1 MLALTHMGEVS
12 SESIPQAV
20 FQFAVLASMDAEDR
34 EWIQY
39 LSLLASLLTTAYVS
53 AASGEEEAC
62 TCMPHPLCTR
72 SLVTLTRAPCK
83 YMYQTGTSIRLQMP
97 SSSTRHSR
105 VTIRCMRSPRCS

>member
-1 MLALTHMGEVS
+1 MTHMAEVAT
-12 SESIPQAV
+12 ESIPQAV

-62 TCMPHPLCTR
+62 ACIPNPTR
-72 SLVTLTRAPCK
+72 CALAYS
-83 YMYQTGTSIRLQMP
+83 
-97 SSSTRHSR
+97 
-105 VTIRCMRSPRCS
+105 